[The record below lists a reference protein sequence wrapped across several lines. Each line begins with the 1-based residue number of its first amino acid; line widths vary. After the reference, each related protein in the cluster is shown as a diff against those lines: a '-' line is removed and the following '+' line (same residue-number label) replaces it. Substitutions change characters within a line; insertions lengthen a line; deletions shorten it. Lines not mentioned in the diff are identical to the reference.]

1 MKTQSADTSN
11 KAEAVLIDLI
21 RKKTSAQ
28 KIEQVRSL
36 SRTVIQMSRRAIARA
51 KNTNDK
57 AEIDL
62 AFIELHYGAEL
73 AERVRLY
80 LRKRGS

>member
-80 LRKRGS
+80 LQKRGS